1 MAARR
6 ERRTLPGGDLLG
18 PPERRPED
26 DRREDGRARDG
37 RPGPHLP
44 DDDETLESLAP
55 KLDAAAGELLPV
67 VFERLARGDRGD
79 PQEGGDYQSWFE
91 DEYRFVDVRQPAAAV
106 HNQVRAWRFTPPLPD
121 RGAILDRDG
130 RQIRLLS
137 TSLSEVDGGERLDC
151 ADGPLWIL
159 ESEPV

>member
-1 MAARR
+1 M
-6 ERRTLPGGDLLG
+6 TY
-18 PPERRPED
+18 
-26 DRREDGRARDG
+26 
-37 RPGPHLP
+37 HVM
-44 DDDETLESLAP
+44 DETLDTGNLLAQKVVPLEDDDTFDSLLARLGP
-55 KLDAAAGELLPV
+55 VAAELLPLV
-67 VFERLARGDRGD
+67 LDRVASGDRGD